1 MTLSLNI
8 SSFLSQFGFF
18 SFTPK
23 KVERDRSIDSSASV
37 DESAA
42 LMQQLASGDD
52 TALVNLIERWKI
64 PLFRFFHRSLR
75 SHADSEELAQQ
86 VFIKLH
92 GSSYRYKPTAKFSTY
107 LFTIARNLLLDEI
120 KRRGRRPIEIV
131 DPAELKMAT
140 PGRNPLGD
148 IEEALEISLDRL
160 PETHRTALLLR
171 VQRELSYK
179 EIANIMEASESVVK
193 TWIHRAR
200 QMARTAMDDFRR

>member
-8 SSFLSQFGFF
+8 SSFLSQFGFY
-18 SFTPK
+18 SFIPK
-23 KVERDRSIDSSASV
+23 EVERYRAIDSSTSV

-42 LMQQLASGDD
+42 LMQQVAAGDE

-92 GSSYRYKPTAKFSTY
+92 GSSHRYKPTAKFSTY

-148 IEEALEISLDRL
+148 IQEALEVFLDRL

-200 QMARTAMDDFRR
+200 QIARPAMDDFRR